1 MLSRLEWDVAGV
13 VASDY
18 ISHVLERLRPLL
30 IEYKAFRSG
39 SKQAQQSRRA
49 ICSIQSGSQP
59 SQRSSTTKTTIGKK
73 RTIEEVSDVH
83 EEADASRKY
92 IKCEQ
97 QSGEL
102 ENEAEKK
109 QTNNMLDTVRRHANT
124 FIALCAAGK

>member
-1 MLSRLEWDVAGV
+1 MLSRLEWDVSGV

-39 SKQAQQSRRA
+39 FKVQGRRA
-49 ICSIQSGSQP
+49 IYSIQSSEPDHGIL
-59 SQRSSTTKTTIGKK
+59 TTKTIGQK
-73 RTIEEVSDVH
+73 RTIEEVSGM
-83 EEADASRKY
+83 EQGDASLKY
-92 IKCEQ
+92 IKCEE
-97 QSGEL
+97 SCERL
-102 ENEAEKK
+102 EENETEKK